1 VFGYGYILRQ
11 PDKIGCI
18 HSEIPRMDRFLFT
31 SLVATLAFCSTV
43 NAQTSAA
50 VPDIVLRNGHI
61 FTGDKANPWVEA
73 ISIRGEHIVLAGSDA
88 TVTATAGTQTKVT
101 DLQGRMA
108 MPGINDSHD
117 HVGGA
122 GFGVQLH
129 FPPGHGP
136 HGPGPEPSVAELV
149 EAVKATALTA
159 PQGAWIDGTV
169 GEAVIRHPKETRQA
183 LDEAAGDHPVIVSS
197 WWGHGAILNSRG
209 LAKLKLTDA
218 VKDPEGGRFD
228 RDATGHLT
236 GLLEEEAAN
245 EVKRGLADE
254 AGVEPSV
261 KAFHNYAQRRLAQG
275 VTTVQ
280 VMATNQRLSYL
291 EKTFA
296 QPDDPLRIRIMRFP
310 MALEDARVGEKLGT
324 GEEVLSPRVR
334 VAGVKYVLDGTPI
347 EELAYQTKD
356 YADKPGWR
364 GRPNYPV
371 AFIDQQLTL
380 ALNGKDQLM
389 MHIVGDAMTDE
400 VMDEMEK
407 LAPAETW
414 RPLRVRFEH
423 GDGFTTPERMER
435 ARKLGIVIAQPRPG
449 RPWKALEA
457 ANIPLA
463 YGSDG
468 GMDPWL
474 MFNVMTDPR
483 NPQAIPTDDALSI
496 LTSGPAFAE
505 FQETKKGQLSPG
517 MLADVVVLS
526 QDVTK
531 HPAAPIASTHSVLT
545 IIGGSVA
552 FRSEEL
558 GPR

>member
-1 VFGYGYILRQ
+1 MNRLVWN
-11 PDKIGCI
+11 
-18 HSEIPRMDRFLFT
+18 
-31 SLVATLAFCSTV
+31 SLVAALLLGSSV
-43 NAQTSAA
+43 GAQTPAV
-50 VPDIVLRNGHI
+50 VPDLVLRNGHI
-61 FTGDKANPWVEA
+61 FTGDKASEWVEA
-73 ISIRGEHIVLAGSDA
+73 VSIQGDRIVSVGSDA
-88 TVTATAGTQTKVT
+88 VVMAAANAKTRVI
-101 DLQGRMA
+101 DLHGRMA

-129 FPPGHGP
+129 FPSKNGP
-136 HGPGPEPSVAELV
+136 HGPGPDPSIAELRD
-149 EAVKATALTA
+149 AVKSTALTA
-159 PQGAWIDGTV
+159 PKGAWIDGTV
-169 GEAVIRHPKETRQA
+169 GEAVIRHPAETRQTI
-183 LDEAAGDHPVIVSS
+183 DEAAGDHPVIVSS
-197 WWGHGAILNSRG
+197 WWGHGAILNSNG

-218 VKDPEGGRFD
+218 VKDPDGGHFD
-228 RDATGHLT
+228 RDAAGHLN

-254 AGVEPSV
+254 SGVEPAI
-261 KAFHNYAQRRLAQG
+261 KAFHGYAQRRLAQG

-324 GEEVLSPRVR
+324 GEELLSPRVR

-356 YADKPGWR
+356 YPDKPGWR
-364 GRPNYPV
+364 GRSNYSV
-371 AFIDQQLTL
+371 AFIGRQLKL

-389 MHIVGDAMTDE
+389 LHIVGDAMTDE

-407 LAPAETW
+407 LASADTW

-423 GDGFTTPERMER
+423 GDGFTTRERMER
-435 ARKLGIVIAQPRPG
+435 ARKLGIIVAQPRPG
-449 RPWKALEA
+449 PPWKALEA
-457 ANIPLA
+457 AGIPLA

-474 MFNVMTDPR
+474 MFSVMTDPK
-483 NPQAIPTDDALSI
+483 NPQAIPAEDALAI

-505 FQETKKGQLSPG
+505 FQETKKGRLAPG
-517 MLADVVVLS
+517 MLADIAVLS

-531 HPAAPIASTHSVLT
+531 QPQAPLPATHSVLT
-545 IIGGSVA
+545 IIGGAVA
-552 FRSEEL
+552 FRSPEL
-558 GPR
+558 ETQ